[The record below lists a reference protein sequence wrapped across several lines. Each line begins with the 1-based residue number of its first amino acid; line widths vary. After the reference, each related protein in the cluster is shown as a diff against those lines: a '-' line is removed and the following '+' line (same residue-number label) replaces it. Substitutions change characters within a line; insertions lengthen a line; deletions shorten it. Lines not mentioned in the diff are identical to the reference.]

1 MDNFLSGYECKL
13 LLELFWGWG
22 HPEICIT
29 LEQLNTLSLYRVSQ
43 KNTAVACSYSG
54 ATAVFFLDTQYM
66 FGCRYMK
73 ITCYARDQDQ
83 PIV

>member
-1 MDNFLSGYECKL
+1 MNNFLSGYESKL
-13 LLELFWGWG
+13 LLLRKFA
-22 HPEICIT
+22 
-29 LEQLNTLSLYRVSQ
+29 EQLDTLSLYRVSQ